1 MFLADVAAEDSQCA
15 DAKAQRKEGLSHSGE
30 DYLADTVLQNS
41 VEVRIEII
49 FKACSTVG
57 QSNGVY
63 CQNQHEQQ
71 QAGHHIFG
79 DALYA
84 GLDAQIADTE
94 AGEND
99 DNHIACHGYRVAQQ
113 AAEHVADTFCVQ
125 SHEAADSHFVEIIQH
140 PAGNSGVEHH
150 QENIAGNSTVFI
162 KVPFCT
168 GRLQYVE
175 GFCSAAYTRTADR
188 KFRYH
193 DGQAQKQ
200 QKAKIN

>member
-1 MFLADVAAEDSQCA
+1 MLGNFAEV
-15 DAKAQRKEGLSHSGE
+15 R
-30 DYLADTVLQNS
+30 
-41 VEVRIEII
+41 VEVILEAGFTAR
-49 FKACSTVG
+49 KQHGVG
-57 QSNGVY
+57 GQYNH
-63 CQNQHEQQ
+63 QHNQE
-71 QAGHHIFG
+71 GHHNLG
-79 DALYA
+79 DAFNA

-113 AAEHVADTFCVQ
+113 TAEHVANTFCVQ

-140 PAGNSGVEHH
+140 PAGNCGVEHH

-162 KVPFCT
+162 KMPFCT

-175 GFCSAAYTRTADR
+175 GFCRAAYTRTADR

>member
-1 MFLADVAAEDSQCA
+1 M
-15 DAKAQRKEGLSHSGE
+15 
-30 DYLADTVLQNS
+30 DTVLQHS

-49 FKACSTVG
+49 FKTCSTVG

-71 QAGHHIFG
+71 QTGHHIFG
-79 DALYA
+79 YTFYA

-94 AGEND
+94 TGENNY
-99 DNHIACHGYRVAQQ
+99 NHIACHGYRVAQQ
-113 AAEHVADTFCVQ
+113 TAEHVADTFGIQ

-140 PAGNSGVEHH
+140 PAGNRGIEHH
-150 QENIAGNSTVFI
+150 QENVAGNSTIFI
-162 KVPFCT
+162 KMPFCT

-175 GFCSAAYTRTADR
+175 GFCRTAHAGTADS